1 MNKCKCGSYAIN
13 KDRQHFTSSLL
24 SCDLC
29 HWRNRAEYMQ
39 MHLFEIISLIASFEN
54 EEEAGFKRVVT
65 NTSDII
71 SQRVEKH
78 HMDEQEARSI

>member
-1 MNKCKCGSYAIN
+1 
-13 KDRQHFTSSLL
+13 
-24 SCDLC
+24 
-29 HWRNRAEYMQ
+29 MQ

-65 NTSDII
+65 NTCDII
-71 SQRVEKH
+71 SQCVEKH